1 MHRLARIEITNF
13 RSCRQAALV
22 LDDFTP
28 IVGYNNAGKSNIL
41 TAIEWLIESAALAA
55 ADFYDPTQTLR
66 VTGAVAG
73 ISQALLDVMP
83 TNQRNAITPYLVNGT
98 LQFRRSMT
106 QPGSAATAKLEVRD
120 PAVQDELSAD
130 SWKPSPTGIPQAL
143 KALFPD
149 VIRIRAMQN
158 AADDVGKFGKSNTLG
173 KLIAEIIEPVR
184 QAHEAHLAQA
194 LSLIASK
201 LSADGDQRA
210 EELNAFDIGA
220 STQLAELFPGLQIKL
235 DVPLPEIPDLFKGGT
250 VRVLET
256 TGGNTAS
263 RTFDSVGHGAQR
275 CIQMALIRYLA
286 ERKAATQENKRTLL
300 LIDEPELYLHP
311 QGVEQVRLALRR
323 LAKGNYQVVFSTHS
337 PLMLHREQATHTV
350 VVRKPSPQHGTVI
363 RKPLAA
369 AVTEAIN
376 DAQHQ
381 SRVLFELGKAAE
393 VFFSDR
399 VLLNEGKTE
408 QRLLPLLYEIM
419 MGRTASSDR
428 IGILPM
434 DGSGNIAGALRV
446 LASME
451 IDSKAVADLDFA
463 FVQAAKA
470 GLIDRENDQGV
481 VAAKALLATLQTKF
495 CFPLGPNGLPF
506 TDKKTGWLAA
516 DVWARF
522 ALDSD
527 GAKIVE
533 TQRQK
538 MLAHGIWVWAA
549 GTIEDVLG
557 VREKGEQAI
566 QGLEQQISSLGAEH
580 LIAQFP
586 AIKEFFDW
594 VRAPSI

>member
-1 MHRLARIEITNF
+1 MHRLAKIEITNF
-13 RSCRQAALV
+13 RSCRQASLL

-41 TAIEWLIESAALAA
+41 TAIEWLIESSALAA
-55 ADFYDPTQTLR
+55 TDFYEPAQPLR
-66 VTGAVAG
+66 ITGIVAG
-73 ISQALLDVMP
+73 ISQPLLDAMP
-83 TNQRNAITPYLVNGT
+83 ANQKNAITPYLVNGDLT
-98 LQFRRSMT
+98 LRRTMA
-106 QPGSAATAKLEVRD
+106 QPGNAASAKLEVRD
-120 PAVQDELSAD
+120 PAVPGENDAD
-130 SWKPSPTGIPQAL
+130 AWKPSPTGIPQAL

-158 AADDVGKFGKSNTLG
+158 AADDVGKVGKSNTIG

-184 QAHEAHLAQA
+184 QAHETHLTEA
-194 LSLIASK
+194 LNLIASK

-210 EELNAFDIGA
+210 EELNAFDTGA
-220 STQLAELFPGLQIKL
+220 SAQLAELFPGLQIKL

-256 TGGNTAS
+256 TGGNTAL

-286 ERKAATQENKRTLL
+286 ERKAVTQENKRTLL

-311 QGVEQVRLALRR
+311 QGVEQIRLALRR
-323 LAKGNYQVVFSTHS
+323 LARGNYQIVFSTHS

-350 VVRKPSPQHGTVI
+350 MVTKPTPQHGTVV

-376 DAQHQ
+376 EAQHQ
-381 SRVLFELGKAAE
+381 SRVLFELGKAAD

-408 QRLLPLLYEIM
+408 QRLLPLLYEAIL
-419 MGRTASSDR
+419 GRTAASDR
-428 IGILPM
+428 IGILSM
-434 DGSGNIAGALRV
+434 DGSGNLAGALRV

-463 FVQAAKA
+463 FVQAGKA
-470 GLIDRENDQGV
+470 GLIDRANDPEV
-481 VAAKALLATLQTKF
+481 VAAQALLAKLKNDHG
-495 CFPLGPNGLPF
+495 FPLAQNGLPQN
-506 TDKKTGWLAA
+506 DKKSGWTAA
-516 DVWARF
+516 DVWSLFAR
-522 ALDSD
+522 DPE
-527 GAKIVE
+527 GAKIVA

-557 VREKGEQAI
+557 VREKGEEAI
-566 QGLEQQISSLGAEH
+566 QVIEQDISSLDAEK
-580 LIAQFP
+580 LTAQYP
-586 AIKEFFDW
+586 AITELFHW
-594 VRAPSI
+594 VRQAGV